1 MECGPG
7 EELQVDFGQGTWV
20 VDPQTKRRRRPH
32 LFRCVLSCSRKGYS
46 EVVWRQNTES
56 FIRCL
61 ENAFRYFGGV
71 TRTVVIDNLK
81 PGVIKADWYDPEL
94 NPKLEEFARHYGTW
108 ILPTKPKTPRHKG
121 KVESMVKYAQNN
133 ALKGRTFE
141 SLAAQNQHLRQW
153 EEHTADTR
161 IHGTTRKQV
170 DPFFREVEKPALK
183 PLPAGLFPVFTEAP
197 RKVHSD
203 GHIEFQGAFY
213 SVPPEYAR
221 QKVWVRHQDRL
232 VRIYYTR
239 REPIA
244 LHAQAQPGAFHHRSP
259 IAGSSR
265 AIKAKSSAVAA
276 GLRSVQV
283 LDNNETVPPQ
293 QGSTPILA
301 GAFPNHDGS
310 KRMCG
315 RYTRLHCGYVIR

>member
-1 MECGPG
+1 MTSLTADDSSVALSIASASAALLKAE
-7 EELQVDFGQGTWV
+7 
-20 VDPQTKRRRRPH
+20 
-32 LFRCVLSCSRKGYS
+32 VLGRLRVTC
-46 EVVWRQNTES
+46 EHRQRL
-56 FIRCL
+56 I
-61 ENAFRYFGGV
+61 
-71 TRTVVIDNLK
+71 
-81 PGVIKADWYDPEL
+81 
-94 NPKLEEFARHYGTW
+94 EEFERGGTSAAR
-108 ILPTKPKTPRHKG
+108 
-121 KVESMVKYAQNN
+121 
-133 ALKGRTFE
+133 
-141 SLAAQNQHLRQW
+141 
-153 EEHTADTR
+153 
-161 IHGTTRKQV
+161 
-170 DPFFREVEKPALK
+170 
-183 PLPAGLFPVFTEAP
+183 FPVFTEAP
-197 RKVHSD
+197 RKVHGD
-203 GHIEFQGAFY
+203 GHIEFQGVFY
-213 SVPPEYAR
+213 SVPPECAR